1 MNTED
6 ELLDTIANQQEELD
20 YYKTQLIETQCK
32 LIDRQESML
41 RYLERDEKNY
51 GEHDWKTNQ

>member
-6 ELLDTIANQQEELD
+6 ELLDTIVTQQEELD
-20 YYKTQLIETQCK
+20 YYKTQLIETQEK

-51 GEHDWKTNQ
+51 KETIE